1 MEYKISPK
9 QLEIL
14 IQSSSY
20 ISAYQ
25 NDWYS
30 VLQYIHIL
38 I

>member
-14 IQSSSY
+14 IQSSY